1 MAKTSWLIALFV
13 ILSARVFAQSQTHTQ
28 DTSGRN
34 KNCTDQILTLQEKIF
49 LSCPILQG
57 PDSVRAFM
65 DRHPNYS
72 RNKETEFRAGS
83 YRYEA
88 RNARFYGYKIM
99 DGRSLILLTTLKIKE
114 QPESVYLFQAI
125 YFFERELEKQDV
137 YSQIKGLIINN
148 IEINPKIYYDIR
160 GNPYERYFLPC
171 GGAFNLKVS
180 KPDSDRHVIDI
191 LWSPIL

>member
-1 MAKTSWLIALFV
+1 
-13 ILSARVFAQSQTHTQ
+13 
-28 DTSGRN
+28 
-34 KNCTDQILTLQEKIF
+34 
-49 LSCPILQG
+49 
-57 PDSVRAFM
+57 M